1 MTFKLF
7 IQGLIKFIIGIIL
20 VGLLIFIP
28 AGSINFTKGWLFMG
42 LLFIPMFIVGIILMI
57 FNPKLLERRLN
68 AKEKENDQKIVLLLS
83 GIVFILGF
91 IICGLNYRFNW
102 FRMPYRLTYIFSIM
116 FLIFYFLYCE
126 ILRENPFLNRTIEVR
141 KDDKVIDT
149 GFYAVVR
156 HPMYSI
162 TLMLFLLI
170 PLVLGSIHAFFIF
183 LLFPII
189 FIKRIINEEKVLEK
203 DLKGYIE
210 YKKKVKYRLIPFI
223 W

>member
-189 FIKRIINEEKVLEK
+189 FIKRIINEENVLEK

-210 YKKKVKYRLIPFI
+210 YKKKVKYRLIPFV

>member
-102 FRMPYRLTYIFSIM
+102 LRMPYRLTYIFSIM

>member
-210 YKKKVKYRLIPFI
+210 YKKKVKYRLIPFV

>member
-68 AKEKENDQKIVLLLS
+68 AKEKENNQKIVLLLS

-141 KDDKVIDT
+141 KDDKVVDT

>member
-28 AGSINFTKGWLFMG
+28 AGSIEFTKGWLFMG

-83 GIVFILGF
+83 GIEFILGF

-102 FRMPYRLTYIFSIM
+102 FRMPYRLTYVFSIM

-141 KDDKVIDT
+141 KDDKVVDT

>member
-42 LLFIPMFIVGIILMI
+42 LLFIPMFILGIILMI

-68 AKEKENDQKIVLLLS
+68 AKEKENNQKIVLLLS

-141 KDDKVIDT
+141 KDDKVVDT

>member
-42 LLFIPMFIVGIILMI
+42 LLFIPMFILGIILMI

-68 AKEKENDQKIVLLLS
+68 AKEKENNQKIVLLLS

-141 KDDKVIDT
+141 KDDKVVDT

-210 YKKKVKYRLIPFI
+210 YKKKVKYRLIPYI

>member
-42 LLFIPMFIVGIILMI
+42 LLFIPMFILGIILMI

-141 KDDKVIDT
+141 KDDKVVDT

>member
-189 FIKRIINEEKVLEK
+189 FIKRIINEENVLEK

>member
-28 AGSINFTKGWLFMG
+28 AGSIHFTKGWLFMG
-42 LLFIPMFIVGIILMI
+42 LLFIPMFILGIILMI

-102 FRMPYRLTYIFSIM
+102 FRMPYRLTYVFSIM

-141 KDDKVIDT
+141 KDDKVVDT

>member
-7 IQGLIKFIIGIIL
+7 IEALIKYIIGIIL

-210 YKKKVKYRLIPFI
+210 YKKKVKYRLIPFV

>member
-7 IQGLIKFIIGIIL
+7 IEALIKYIIGIIL

-28 AGSINFTKGWLFMG
+28 AGSIDFTKGWLFMG

-57 FNPKLLERRLN
+57 FNPKLLEIRLN
-68 AKEKENDQKIVLLLS
+68 AKEKENDQKKVILLS
-83 GIVFILGF
+83 GIVFIVGF

-102 FRMPYRLTYIFSIM
+102 FKMPYRLTNIFSIM
-116 FLIFYFLYCE
+116 FLLFYFLYCE
-126 ILRENPFLNRTIEVR
+126 ILRENTFLSRTIEVR
-141 KDDKVIDT
+141 KNDKVVDT

-156 HPMYSI
+156 HPMYAI

-183 LLFPII
+183 LLFPVI

-203 DLKGYIE
+203 ELKGYKK
-210 YKKKVKYRLIPFI
+210 YKEKVKYRLIPYI

>member
-7 IQGLIKFIIGIIL
+7 IEALIKYIIGIIL

-28 AGSINFTKGWLFMG
+28 AGSIDFTKGWLFIG
-42 LLFIPMFIVGIILMI
+42 LLFIPMFIVGIILII
-57 FNPKLLERRLN
+57 FNPKLLEIRLN
-68 AKEKENDQKIVLLLS
+68 AKEKENDQKKVILLS
-83 GIVFILGF
+83 GIVFIVGF

-102 FRMPYRLTYIFSIM
+102 FKMPYRLTNIFSIM
-116 FLIFYFLYCE
+116 FLLFYFLYCE
-126 ILRENPFLNRTIEVR
+126 ILRENTFLSRTIEVR
-141 KDDKVIDT
+141 KNDKVVDT

-156 HPMYSI
+156 HPMYAI

-183 LLFPII
+183 LLFPVI

-203 DLKGYIE
+203 ELKGYKK
-210 YKKKVKYRLIPFI
+210 YKEKVKYRLIPYI